1 MKKATYFAIFEPS
14 DTGYS
19 IYFPD
24 FPGCITCGDNIE
36 HGLKMAKEALGL
48 HYWGMERD
56 GDEIPNPTA
65 PPFLD
70 MQSNDFVVP
79 VDIFP
84 DIIKGAMENRAIKKT
99 LTIPYWLNKQAEAQS
114 VNFSQVLQSALKE
127 YLQIEIDHGSAF

>member
-1 MKKATYFAIFEPS
+1 MKKTTYFAIFEPS

-56 GDEIPNPTA
+56 GDIIPSPSL

-70 MQSNDFVVP
+70 MQSDDFVVP
-79 VDIFP
+79 IDIFP
-84 DIIKGAMENRAIKKT
+84 DIIKGATENRAIKKT

-127 YLQIEIDHGSAF
+127 YLQIDFDHGSVF